1 MSSTDRRVRVV
12 AALIASPVGSDRFLV
27 QQRLPG
33 ARRGLLWEF
42 PGGKVEQGE
51 SDEQALVRECREELG
66 VELSVGQRRWTGSHR
81 YEDLQVELAVY
92 EAKIVSGSPSPLH
105 ARELRALSAHE
116 MKSLPFCEADLP
128 LLDALEMD
136 ARWRSP
142 R

>member
-12 AALIASPVGSDRFLV
+12 AALIASPAGSDRFLV

-66 VELSVGQRRWTGSHR
+66 VELSVGPRRWTGSHH
-81 YEDLQVELAVY
+81 YEDLEVELAVY
-92 EAKIVSGSPSPLH
+92 AAEIVSGSPAPLH
-105 ARELRALSAHE
+105 ARELRALSAQE

-136 ARWRSP
+136 ARRRSS